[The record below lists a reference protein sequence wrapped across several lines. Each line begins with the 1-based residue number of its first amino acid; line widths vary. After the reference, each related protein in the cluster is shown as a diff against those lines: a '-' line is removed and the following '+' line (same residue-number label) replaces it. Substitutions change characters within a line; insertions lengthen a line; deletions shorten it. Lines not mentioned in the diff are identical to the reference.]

1 MKLSLV
7 TESSMNMSYC
17 IVSNAVLSKMHI
29 YGYESEESRDYF
41 LDPNLLETAL
51 SKEYSSLEEFYK
63 SLHEKL

>member
-41 LDPNLLETAL
+41 LIGED
-51 SKEYSSLEEFYK
+51 KEVSGLFGSE
-63 SLHEKL
+63 SVGNSVV

>member
-17 IVSNAVLSKMHI
+17 IVSDAVLSKMHI

-41 LDPNLLETAL
+41 LIGER
-51 SKEYSSLEEFYK
+51 
-63 SLHEKL
+63 